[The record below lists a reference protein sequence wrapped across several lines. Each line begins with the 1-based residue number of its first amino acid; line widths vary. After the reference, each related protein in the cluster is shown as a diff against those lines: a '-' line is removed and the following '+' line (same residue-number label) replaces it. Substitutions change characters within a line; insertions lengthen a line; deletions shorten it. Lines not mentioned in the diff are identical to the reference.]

1 MRVPIAG
8 FRVRETCARGL
19 VPDLSITVVSAA
31 DAAYF
36 DLLEGLVLSLKAAPR
51 ARDLPVSILDLGL
64 DPAQRR
70 WLESAGARLVE
81 PGWDVEFP
89 GRERLPRHFQ
99 AMTAR
104 PYLPKHFPG
113 HDIYLWLDA
122 DTWVQDDAGLE
133 PFIGAARRGKLAI
146 VPEIDRGY
154 WTIHKRPK
162 PWGQN
167 QKAFAWAYGLKAGYR
182 LGRNAILNTG
192 AFALRADAPHW
203 ARWAAAHARA
213 LNRRRWGALDIRRL
227 ELVNSEQTALNYVVF
242 AEGLPASF
250 LPAYCNWFCGKGTP
264 AFDRARG
271 LLVEPHEPHQPLAVV
286 HLAGKGMKERLW
298 RLETLDGGA
307 IETRLTW
314 QATRDLA
321 APPLVR
327 PATAI

>member
-1 MRVPIAG
+1 M
-8 FRVRETCARGL
+8 
-19 VPDLSITVVSAA
+19 PDRPSISVVSGA

-36 DLLEGLVLSLKAAPR
+36 DLLEGLVLSLKAGPFGR
-51 ARDLPVSILDLGL
+51 TLPISILDLGL
-64 DPAQRR
+64 DAAQRR
-70 WLESAGARLVE
+70 WLEAQGARLAE

-89 GRERLPRHFQ
+89 GRDRLPRHFQ

-104 PYLPKHFPG
+104 PHLPKHFPG
-113 HDIYLWLDA
+113 FEIYLWLDA

-133 PFIGAARRGKLAI
+133 LFIRAARRGRLAI

-167 QKAFAWAYGLKAGYR
+167 QKAFAWAFGLKAGYR

-203 ARWAAAHARA
+203 SRWAAAHARA
-213 LNRRRWGALDIRRL
+213 LNRRRLRPLDIGTL

-242 AEGLPASF
+242 AEGAPASF

-264 AFDRARG
+264 AYDRARG
-271 LLVEPHEPHQPLAVV
+271 LLVEPHEPHHPLTVV
-286 HLAGKGMKERLW
+286 HLAGKGMKERVW

-307 IETRLTW
+307 LDTRLTW
-314 QATRDLA
+314 SATRDLA
-321 APPLVR
+321 AASPLV
-327 PATAI
+327 PAVAAV